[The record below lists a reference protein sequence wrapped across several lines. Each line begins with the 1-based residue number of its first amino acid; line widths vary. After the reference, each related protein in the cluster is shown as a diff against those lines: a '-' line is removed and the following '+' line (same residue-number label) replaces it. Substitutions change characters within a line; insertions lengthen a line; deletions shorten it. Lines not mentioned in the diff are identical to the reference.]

1 MPIYWTFKTLLDTG
15 RYAFR
20 YAVHREEICVEGTGV
35 WKFIK
40 FGSCNEEHVSKV
52 VGDGCGCTTSSSR
65 DEEHMDKN

>member
-20 YAVHREEICVEGTGV
+20 YAIHREEICVEGTGV

-40 FGSCNEEHVSKV
+40 FGNCIEGDVSK
-52 VGDGCGCTTSSSR
+52 GIGCGCNGETTLR
-65 DEEHMDKN
+65 KEKGLDEK